1 MENMILYFYGK
12 RKAPVVSFRRNPVFN
27 SLSVLGVSA
36 AFAFACT
43 VAPAPAYA
51 DLASDLASARTQL
64 EQIGTEY
71 AAINSEITQLGEDLQ
86 ETSRQIE
93 ETVNKLHVTQ
103 DELAR
108 YTSLGY
114 KGGGISITKIVVNS
128 SDLGSLLSNLFYADK
143 VSDAQADLITEV
155 KTLQT
160 DLEAQQAEQQTAMDA
175 AEQRLAEQAENQARA
190 AALVSSL
197 DAQLREQLEA
207 EAAQNAAIQDGLQS
221 AADNESA
228 SNGNIPSQGDD
239 NSNTGNNSGN
249 TDNGNTDNGN
259 DSSDSSDNGGGSDSG
274 SNGGSSNNG
283 GTSVTGSSALSI
295 ALQYAGYPYV
305 YGGASPSEGFD
316 CSGLTM
322 YAYAQI
328 GISLPHGS
336 NSQLSLLQRTGRFT
350 TNINEL
356 QYGDLVFFPGH
367 VAFYTGNGNCFGAR
381 REGVPASETKMAYF
395 GAFLGGGNF

>member
-1 MENMILYFYGK
+1 MESTILYFYGK
-12 RKAPVVSFRRNPVFN
+12 RKAPVMSFRRNPVFN

-36 AFAFACT
+36 AFAFACAAT
-43 VAPAPAYA
+43 PAPAYA

-93 ETVNKLHVTQ
+93 ETVNKLNVTQ

-155 KTLQT
+155 KTLQS
-160 DLEAQQAEQQTAMDA
+160 DLEDQQAEQQTAMDA

-197 DAQLREQLEA
+197 DAQLRAQLEA
-207 EAAQNAAIQDGLQS
+207 EAAQNAAIQDGLPS

-228 SNGNIPSQGDD
+228 SDSSNGNTPSQGD
-239 NSNTGNNSGN
+239 NSSNAGDTSDN
-249 TDNGNTDNGN
+249 TDNGTNNG
-259 DSSDSSDNGGGSDSG
+259 SDSADNGGGSDSG

-381 REGVPASETKMAYF
+381 RPGVPASETKMAYF